1 MYVLAFFA
9 GLTFFFMAFAI
20 FKILP
25 RGRAEKRLKSLST
38 EAPVEVTPDPVN
50 EMEEEEGDSFGHVL
64 IRFLGRLSGAKG
76 TSADGEVY
84 ADARRRLM
92 EAGFRRRSAVS
103 VYNGSRIALGGL
115 LPVLLIL
122 IFVSTRT
129 TPPMV
134 VIAVSAL
141 VGYLIPGII
150 LDNIRSRRIEEI
162 RRGLSNAIDLM
173 VVCVEAGLGL
183 GATFERVAREFS
195 DQTPVLSSELQAT
208 AAESKAGRSLVD
220 ALRSLA
226 LRCGSKELS
235 LLTSL
240 LIQSDRFGTPV
251 VDSLRSQAESM
262 RVSQMLSAEE
272 QAQKAP
278 VRMMLPAGLIFL
290 AVLLI
295 LVGPAGLM
303 ITRALE
309 ANG

>member
-38 EAPVEVTPDPVN
+38 EAPVDATPDPVN

-103 VYNGSRIALGGL
+103 VYNGSRIAFGGL

-162 RRGLSNAIDLM
+162 RRHRIENPRI
-173 VVCVEAGLGL
+173 E
-183 GATFERVAREFS
+183 
-195 DQTPVLSSELQAT
+195 LSSTEIRRQV
-208 AAESKAGRSLVD
+208 AE
-220 ALRSLA
+220 
-226 LRCGSKELS
+226 GSS
-235 LLTSL
+235 IRYRT
-240 LIQSDRFGTPV
+240 
-251 VDSLRSQAESM
+251 
-262 RVSQMLSAEE
+262 
-272 QAQKAP
+272 
-278 VRMMLPAGLIFL
+278 
-290 AVLLI
+290 
-295 LVGPAGLM
+295 
-303 ITRALE
+303 TRAVEKYIQTHGLYV
-309 ANG
+309 